1 MGGLNCVEDVRL
13 IPQSLKCRKECATSP
28 NIRQTTWMQRT
39 IATQILVLHGPN
51 LNLLGSRE
59 PEVYGTDT
67 LADINTRL
75 AAVAAGAGFGL
86 DAYQSNSEGALIDR
100 IHAAKS
106 LGTRFFVVNPG
117 ALTHTSIAL
126 RDALLAVEI
135 PFIEVHLS
143 NIHAREPFRSHS
155 YLSDKVVGVIC
166 GLGATG
172 YEYAVLSAISKLGGR

>member
-1 MGGLNCVEDVRL
+1 M
-13 IPQSLKCRKECATSP
+13 QSTHA
-28 NIRQTTWMQRT
+28 
-39 IATQILVLHGPN
+39 AQILVLHGPN

-75 AAVAAGAGFGL
+75 AQVAEAAGLGL
-86 DAYQSNSEGALIDR
+86 DTFQSNSEGALIDR
-100 IHAAKS
+100 IHAAKAD
-106 LGTRFFVVNPG
+106 GTRFFVVNPG

-143 NIHAREPFRSHS
+143 NVHAREEFRRHS
-155 YLSDKVVGVIC
+155 YLSDKAVGVIC
-166 GLGATG
+166 GLGAKG
-172 YEYAVLSAISKLGGR
+172 YEYAVLSAISKIDRR